1 MFVGVSVVALLFC
14 AWFSVGWLLGCS
26 TSHGT
31 RTAHFMCCRW
41 LAFAGSQSVSVFIPP
56 SLVWLCEECLW
67 CFVVRVLVFAVVLVL
82 VFVEFEC

>member
-1 MFVGVSVVALLFC
+1 MFVGVSAVALLFC

-41 LAFAGSQSVSVFIPP
+41 LGD
-56 SLVWLCEECLW
+56 
-67 CFVVRVLVFAVVLVL
+67 VVGWPLRNLYTYTHTVNDLRGVQQLPA
-82 VFVEFEC
+82 

>member
-41 LAFAGSQSVSVFIPP
+41 LTFAGSQFVSVFNPQFG
-56 SLVWLCEECLW
+56 L
-67 CFVVRVLVFAVVLVL
+67 VVRGVSVVLCSSCVS
-82 VFVEFEC
+82 VCSCACVCGV